1 MTEQNLPLVE
11 LWREVI
17 PRFATEIIGDC
28 PLDEGGR
35 FDAGHLFSA
44 LEVAWRRHRQ
54 SPSPPKLV
62 GISEQELARRMTAL
76 APLLDLDGHGPPPR
90 SFAQR
95 KASTIARVL
104 GPGVE
109 IDRVRW
115 DLLVERLRQK
125 AFMAVGRRDDRFG
138 EAVPIGADY
147 WQDGYFNVPGR
158 GDWIYFGSGRLIACT
173 KLFDVRIC
181 YLPSPQQGSAPTELV
196 AEGAPSVRE
205 DAADLP
211 GASDKAL
218 AAGSPAE
225 PAIDR
230 KRPPAA
236 AEERMREEARALYAA
251 RADNPPNLPA
261 AEILIREKL
270 EKEGRSAPR
279 TRLRK
284 VLSEAEFEPL
294 RRSSGKPIGT

>member
-1 MTEQNLPLVE
+1 MTEQNLPLIE

-28 PLDEGGR
+28 PLDEEGV
-35 FDAGHLFSA
+35 FDAERLFSA
-44 LEVAWRRHRQ
+44 LAVAWRRHRQ
-54 SPSPPKLV
+54 SPPAP
-62 GISEQELARRMTAL
+62 ITEQERARRMTAL

-95 KASTIARVL
+95 KA
-104 GPGVE
+104 GVE
-109 IDRVRW
+109 IDKVRR
-115 DLLVERLRQK
+115 DLLVECLRQK
-125 AFMAVGRRDDRFG
+125 AFMAVGRRHDRFG
-138 EAVPIGADY
+138 DAVPIGADY

-181 YLPSPQQGSAPTELV
+181 YPPSPQKGSAPTELA

-225 PAIDR
+225 LAIAR

-236 AEERMREEARALYAA
+236 AEERMREEARALYVA